1 MGICKIVKYFDSGLV
16 LTIIFNR
23 TIHTFI
29 TKSNQTSS
37 VGGNSFSKI
46 VNSLRQ
52 AAIQGQQDN
61 QKSSFT
67 FQQSRLV
74 TANNNSVSDGGSKL
88 DSKQTNLNDKSSALQ
103 QHLNNLLHQQLLSA
117 GAIQSADRI
126 EHLNQEVTSS
136 SFNQKNLPVLGQNP
150 KLHWPSTKSV
160 VKTKKK
166 TRQTNL
172 MPALLIITLLVGMG
186 TLGYISYYLY
196 SQNQSLQK
204 QAYAQSNNLKQDAR
218 LQKLIQ
224 TYEQEIANLQQKLN
238 SLEQCHK
245 STTNSN

>member
-1 MGICKIVKYFDSGLV
+1 ML
-16 LTIIFNR
+16 NPMAE
-23 TIHTFI
+23 
-29 TKSNQTSS
+29 SNQTTS
-37 VGGNSFSKI
+37 VGGNNFSQT
-46 VNSLRQ
+46 VNFLRQ
-52 AAIQGQQDN
+52 VATQDQQDN
-61 QKSSFT
+61 QNPNFT

-74 TANNNSVSDGGSKL
+74 TTNDNSVSDGVSKL

-103 QHLNNLLHQQLLSA
+103 QHLNDLLHQQSLSL
-117 GAIQSADRI
+117 GAIQSVEQI
-126 EHLNQEVTSS
+126 KHLNQEVTSS

-150 KLHWPSTKSV
+150 KLHWQSTKPM

-172 MPALLIITLLVGMG
+172 IPTLLIITLLVGIG

-204 QAYAQSNNLKQDAR
+204 QAYTQSNNLKQDAR

-245 STTNSN
+245 STTNSD

>member
-1 MGICKIVKYFDSGLV
+1 M
-16 LTIIFNR
+16 
-23 TIHTFI
+23 

-52 AAIQGQQDN
+52 VAIQGQQDN

-103 QHLNNLLHQQLLSA
+103 QHLNNLLHQQSLSA

-136 SFNQKNLPVLGQNP
+136 SFKRKNLPALGQNP

-166 TRQTNL
+166 
-172 MPALLIITLLVGMG
+172 
-186 TLGYISYYLY
+186 
-196 SQNQSLQK
+196 
-204 QAYAQSNNLKQDAR
+204 
-218 LQKLIQ
+218 
-224 TYEQEIANLQQKLN
+224 LN
-238 SLEQCHK
+238 K
-245 STTNSN
+245 

>member
-1 MGICKIVKYFDSGLV
+1 M
-16 LTIIFNR
+16 
-23 TIHTFI
+23 

-52 AAIQGQQDN
+52 VAIQGQQDN
-61 QKSSFT
+61 QKPSFT

-74 TANNNSVSDGGSKL
+74 TANNSSVSDGGSKL

-103 QHLNNLLHQQLLSA
+103 QHLNNLLHQQSLSA

-136 SFNQKNLPVLGQNP
+136 SFKRKNLPALGQNP
-150 KLHWPSTKSV
+150 KLYWPSTKSV

-166 TRQTNL
+166 
-172 MPALLIITLLVGMG
+172 
-186 TLGYISYYLY
+186 
-196 SQNQSLQK
+196 
-204 QAYAQSNNLKQDAR
+204 
-218 LQKLIQ
+218 
-224 TYEQEIANLQQKLN
+224 LN
-238 SLEQCHK
+238 K
-245 STTNSN
+245 